1 MNWLEE
7 VRATLRG
14 MNVKAS
20 EQDGLVVVTLG
31 PVWLRLTD
39 LRVMCVECQERGMLT
54 RAMRS
59 KLELIED
66 SLAARGWVAL

>member
-1 MNWLEE
+1 MNWLDE
-7 VRATLRG
+7 VREVLRG
-14 MNVKAS
+14 LNVDAS
-20 EQDGLVVVTLG
+20 EQDGLVVVALG

-39 LRVMCVECQERGMLT
+39 LRAMCVECQGRGMLT

-66 SLAARGWVAL
+66 NLAARGWVAL